1 VVGWTLVAIFAWV
14 IHRLI
19 ASPWGRVIKGI
30 REDEDAVRSLGKN
43 VYGYK
48 MQVLVI
54 GGAMGAVAGIMD
66 GLARGSA
73 TPANY
78 QPGFTF
84 IAYSM
89 VILGGTAKVW
99 GPIVGAVLFNF
110 LFQFTSLFL
119 REANDSFI
127 PDSLISD
134 NDVGAVRLMLMG
146 AGLMALMA
154 FRPQGLF
161 GDKREVAI
169 SARR

>member
-1 VVGWTLVAIFAWV
+1 M
-14 IHRLI
+14 
-19 ASPWGRVIKGI
+19 KGV

-48 MQVLVI
+48 MQVLILGGVI
-54 GGAMGAVAGIMD
+54 GAVAGIVD
-66 GLARGSA
+66 ALARGSA

-84 IAYSM
+84 FCYAM
-89 VILGGTAKVW
+89 VILGGTATVW
-99 GPIVGAVLFNF
+99 GPILGAILFNTF
-110 LFQFTSLFL
+110 LQFTDLFL

-127 PDSLISD
+127 PDSLIGD
-134 NDVGAVRLMLMG
+134 NDVGAVRFMLMG
-146 AGLMALMA
+146 AGLMALMT
-154 FRPQGLF
+154 FRPQGLL